1 VDSRGPTGSLG
12 GEVEQPVRSGAVPP
26 LADGFI
32 VRQES
37 APTLEAALIPG
48 AAVALVPGWVGAK
61 ESPDW
66 LGSCGKTQLAVSFAE
81 SLWDSRGVDLL
92 VWVVAT
98 SRASVLSGYVEAAVA
113 AMGADPASDGESAAA
128 RFVGWLGQTSRPWLV
143 VLDDL
148 SDAADLDGL
157 WPAGPAGRVLITT
170 TNSATLP
177 AGHQARVLP
186 VGAFSSREAL
196 SYLMGRLDVDPDQRL
211 GAIDLVKDLGCEPLA
226 LAQASA
232 VIASSALSCRDYR
245 GYFAQRREQMA
256 EPAAAAVT
264 WTFSVEQAD
273 RLWPGGGAQAT
284 LALAALLDG
293 HGIPAA
299 VFSTRAACGYLAGDG
314 TAGPADQERT
324 QDLALPERTQDLA
337 DPERAQSPA
346 DPERAQDP
354 AQPERAQDPAQPER
368 AESAVL
374 ASERAG
380 LLSVDVA
387 GRPPV
392 VRMSPVVAAAVR
404 AAMPDSMRNP
414 AARAAADALLEVW
427 PADDQQAWLAAGLR
441 SCAAS
446 LQQAAGDLLWAG
458 GCHRLLLRAGQ
469 SLDGARLT
477 GPAIAYWRDLAAVSD
492 RILGP
497 GHPDTLAAG
506 QRLAD
511 AYLTAGRAAEAVSW
525 FQWVLADRART
536 LGPDHPAT
544 IAARRNLGHAAMAA
558 GQFSEAISALDDSV
572 GDYQR
577 ARGTDHL
584 DTLGV
589 REELA
594 AAYYAAGQFAD
605 AIRLYRG
612 TLADR
617 ERVQG
622 PQHPATMTT
631 RQKLAGAYLADGRLK
646 DALSSYKRTL
656 ADRERVLGPDHMDT
670 IAARGNLGSG
680 YHAAGRMA
688 SALRLH
694 EQACEG
700 YERVLGAD
708 HPDTLARRA
717 NLAHA
722 YYDVGRLTDATT
734 LLRDTVARCE
744 RVLPPG
750 APLTQAVRESLKNI
764 AGDDSP
770 GGG

>member
-1 VDSRGPTGSLG
+1 MDSPGPTGSLG
-12 GEVEQPVRSGAVPP
+12 GEVAQPVRSGAVPP

-32 VRQES
+32 ARQES

-81 SLWDSRGVDLL
+81 SLWDSRGVDVL

-128 RFVGWLGQTSRPWLV
+128 RFVGWLGQTSQPWLV

-148 SDAADLDGL
+148 SGAADMAGL

-170 TNSATLP
+170 TDSATLP

-196 SYLMGRLDVDPDQRL
+196 SYLMGRLNVDPDQRL

-273 RLWPGGGAQAT
+273 RLWPGGGAQAM

-299 VFSTRAACGYLAGDG
+299 VFSTPAACEYLAGDG

-324 QDLALPERTQDLA
+324 QDLARPERDPVPTQ
-337 DPERAQSPA
+337 PEHT
-346 DPERAQDP
+346 QDP
-354 AQPERAQDPAQPER
+354 ARPER

-380 LLSVDVA
+380 LLSVDMA

-404 AAMPDSMRNP
+404 AAMPDSMRNR

-427 PADDQQAWLAAGLR
+427 PADDPQAWLAAGLR

-446 LQQAAGDLLWAG
+446 LQRAAGDLLWAG

-477 GPAIAYWRDLAAVSD
+477 GAAIAYWRDLAAVSD

-525 FQWVLADRART
+525 FQWVLGDRARA

-544 IAARRNLGHAAMAA
+544 ITARRNLGHAAMAA

-572 GDYQR
+572 GDYKR

-594 AAYYAAGQFAD
+594 AAYHAAGQFAD

-646 DALSSYKRTL
+646 DALSCYKKTL
-656 ADRERVLGPDHMDT
+656 ADRERVLGPDHLDT
-670 IAARGNLGSG
+670 IAARGTLGSA
-680 YHAAGRMA
+680 YHKAGKMA
-688 SALRLH
+688 SAVQLY
-694 EQACEG
+694 EQTRAG

-717 NLAHA
+717 DLAHA
-722 YYDVGRLTDATT
+722 YYAVGRLTDATT
-734 LLRDTVARCE
+734 LLRDTLTRCE
-744 RVLPPG
+744 QTLSP
-750 APLTQAVRESLKNI
+750 ADPLTQAIRDSLTNI
-764 AGDDSP
+764 AG
-770 GGG
+770 G

>member
-1 VDSRGPTGSLG
+1 
-12 GEVEQPVRSGAVPP
+12 
-26 LADGFI
+26 
-32 VRQES
+32 
-37 APTLEAALIPG
+37 
-48 AAVALVPGWVGAK
+48 VALVPGRVALEG
-61 ESPDW
+61 SRDW

-81 SLWDSRGVDLL
+81 SLWHSRGVDLL

-113 AMGADPASDGESAAA
+113 AMGADPASDGESVAT
-128 RFVGWLGQTSRPWLV
+128 RFVSWLGQTSRPWLV

-148 SDAADLDGL
+148 SDAADMDGL
-157 WPAGPAGRVLITT
+157 WPTGSAGRVLITT
-170 TNSATLP
+170 TNSAP
-177 AGHQARVLP
+177 ASGEHSLFSKHGALVLP
-186 VGAFSSREAL
+186 VGVFSSREAL
-196 SYLMGRLDVDPDQRL
+196 SYLMGRLNVDPDQRI

-273 RLWPGGGAQAT
+273 RLWPGGGAQAM

-299 VFSTRAACGYLAGDG
+299 VFSTPAACEYLAGDG
-314 TAGPADQERT
+314 AGRPADQER
-324 QDLALPERTQDLA
+324 ARG
-337 DPERAQSPA
+337 
-346 DPERAQDP
+346 
-354 AQPERAQDPAQPER
+354 
-368 AESAVL
+368 AVL

-387 GRPPV
+387 GTPPV

-404 AAMPDSMRNP
+404 AAMPDSMRNR

-446 LQQAAGDLLWAG
+446 LQRAAGDLLWAG

-511 AYLTAGRAAEAVSW
+511 AYLTAGRAPEAVSW
-525 FQWVLADRART
+525 FQWVLADRARA

-544 IAARRNLGHAAMAA
+544 ITARRNLGHALVTA
-558 GQFSEAISALDDSV
+558 GQFTDAVTVLDDAA

-577 ARGTDHL
+577 IRGAEHP
-584 DTLGV
+584 DTLTA
-589 REELA
+589 RDELA

-612 TLADR
+612 ILADR

-631 RQKLAGAYLADGRLK
+631 RQKLAGAYLAGGRLK
-646 DALSSYKRTL
+646 EALSCYKKTL
-656 ADRERVLGPDHMDT
+656 ADRERVLGPDHPDT
-670 IAARGNLGSG
+670 IAARGTLGSA
-680 YHAAGRMA
+680 YHKAGKMA
-688 SALRLH
+688 SAVQLF
-694 EQACEG
+694 EQTREG

-717 NLAHA
+717 DLAHA
-722 YYDVGRLTDATT
+722 YYAVGRLTDATA
-734 LLRDTVARCE
+734 LLRDTLTRCE
-744 RVLPPG
+744 HTLPPG
-750 APLTQAVRESLKNI
+750 DPLTQAIRDSLKNI
-764 AGDDSP
+764 T
-770 GGG
+770 GG